1 MAYWTSGTIT
11 RLNNSQILFLRSLG
25 NDSFVTLFLLVLSAR
40 TIWGDGRQTRTYC
53 YIDDA
58 ARAESD
64 FDRLENIGSD
74 ELVSIDELADMIIT
88 ISGKTIKKKY
98 DVSVPQ
104 GVRGR
109 NADITLTREI
119 LGWLPNVIL
128 QEGLTKTFRWIAA
141 QCRKVD

>member
-1 MAYWTSGTIT
+1 M
-11 RLNNSQILFLRSLG
+11 Q
-25 NDSFVTLFLLVLSAR
+25 
-40 TIWGDGRQTRTYC
+40 
-53 YIDDA
+53 
-58 ARAESD
+58 RAESD

-98 DVSVPQ
+98 DVSAPQ

-119 LGWLPNVIL
+119 LGWLPNVTL
-128 QEGLTKTFRWIAA
+128 QEGLTKTFRWITA